1 MIEHQTQQLAGLH
14 IASQFFYRLFHQSP
28 DPIWIESLKQES
40 LLQYWPLDLDPAD
53 QSLLDQFQQ
62 SLETDIK
69 ILANDYA
76 DLFVGPDK
84 LLAAPWASVYLT
96 EEQINCGQPT
106 QLVKA
111 FYREFGIEIDTGE
124 TEPEDHIGLMFAF
137 LAHLTQ
143 EALAAAESNDQTIE
157 SWITACRAF
166 LENHLLT
173 WAPRFLELVQEH
185 AKTDF
190 YRDGGR
196 LCTITLQQFADFTDA
211 EYKIVRL
218 FR

>member
-1 MIEHQTQQLAGLH
+1 MHH
-14 IASQFFYRLFHQSP
+14 
-28 DPIWIESLKQES
+28 
-40 LLQYWPLDLDPAD
+40 
-53 QSLLDQFQQ
+53 
-62 SLETDIK
+62 SLETD
-69 ILANDYA
+69 LNRLSHDYS

-106 QLVKA
+106 QWVKA

-137 LAHLTQ
+137 MAHLTQ
-143 EALAAAESNDQTIE
+143 EALTAAEANDQSIE
-157 SWITACRAF
+157 PWISGCRAF
-166 LENHLLT
+166 LENHMLT
-173 WAPRFLELVQEH
+173 WAPRFLEWVQEQ

-190 YRDGGR
+190 YKDGSR
-196 LCTITLQQFADFTDA
+196 LCQLTLQQFADFTDA